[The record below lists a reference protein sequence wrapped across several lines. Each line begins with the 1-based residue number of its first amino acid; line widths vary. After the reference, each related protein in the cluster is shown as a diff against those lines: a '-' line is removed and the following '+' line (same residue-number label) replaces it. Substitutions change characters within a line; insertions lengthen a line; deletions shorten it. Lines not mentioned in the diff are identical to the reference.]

1 MFDPFAATEAQ
12 ARAEPDAVGVPDG
25 ALWKWQAA
33 QRITDGQSQYEANP
47 IHGIAACLRA
57 KIMPTQWLVHSFL
70 KQFDLVRDGEVR
82 TWDEAFGHPYTKSV
96 RLESFRP
103 KSGQVGLLDHMIKV
117 GVLDQL
123 FKGPKRTL
131 TGEALPR
138 TEEGI
143 KEAARLLGIP
153 VKTIKQK
160 LTKTRKNVPGGKDRC
175 PPEPPPEFNSNDPF
189 KLAKKSS
196 PILK

>member
-12 ARAEPDAVGVPDG
+12 ARAEPDADGVPDG
-25 ALWKWQAA
+25 AFWKWQAA

-57 KIMPTQWLVHSFL
+57 KIMPPQWLVHSFL
-70 KQFDLVRDGEVR
+70 KQFDLVRDGEAR
-82 TWDEAFGHPYTKSV
+82 TWDKAFGQPYPKSV
-96 RLESFRP
+96 RLESRRL
-103 KSGQVGLLDHMIKV
+103 KSAQVGLRDFLLNS
-117 GVLDQL
+117 GYLDQL

-131 TGEALPR
+131 AGEGLPR
-138 TEEGI
+138 TEDGY
-143 KEAARLLGIP
+143 KEAAKLTGIP

-175 PPEPPPEFNSNDPF
+175 PSEPHPEFNSNDLF
-189 KLAKKSS
+189 NRAKKSP
-196 PILK
+196 PI